1 MRWNLQPLNMKN
13 NMNPDNFLWV
23 EKYRPKTIEDCVLP
37 MSLKSTFSDMVAK
50 GEPQNLLLSGS
61 AGVGKTTV
69 AKALC
74 NEMGC
79 DWIIINCSEE
89 GNIDTL
95 RTKIRQFASTV
106 SLSGDVRK
114 VVILDEFD
122 YSNANSIQPALRGAI
137 EEFANNCRFILTC
150 NYKSRI
156 IEPIHSRCTCID
168 FILPTSEKPQIA
180 AKIMERCSYVLSKE
194 GIQFDKKV
202 LGQLIM
208 KHFPDMRRILNEL
221 QRYSV
226 SGKID
231 VGILSSLQE
240 SEIKNLISSMKN
252 KDFSSVRKWAAM
264 NAETSPT
271 EIYRK
276 IYDGLTDNLEN
287 QSIPEAILILAESQY
302 RSAFVADQEIN
313 MMACLVQL
321 MMSCAFK

>member
-1 MRWNLQPLNMKN
+1 MMK
-13 NMNPDNFLWV
+13 PENFLWV
-23 EKYRPKTIEDCVLP
+23 EKYRPQTIEECVLP

-50 GEPQNLLLSGS
+50 GEPQNLLLSGT
-61 AGVGKTTV
+61 AGIGKTTV

-74 NEMGC
+74 NEMEC

-95 RTKIRQFASTV
+95 RTKIRHFASTV
-106 SLSGDVRK
+106 SLDGDRKK

-168 FILPTSEKPQIA
+168 FVIPSGEKPAIA
-180 AKIMERCSYVLSKE
+180 AKMMERCSFILNQE
-194 GIQFDKKV
+194 GVKFDKKV
-202 LGQLIM
+202 LGLLIM
-208 KHFPDMRRILNEL
+208 KHFPDMRRVLNEL

-226 SGKID
+226 SGTID
-231 VGILSSLQE
+231 VGILSSVAEL
-240 SEIKNLISSMKN
+240 EIKNLMTALRN
-252 KDFSSVRKWAAM
+252 KDFATVRRWAAL
-264 NAETSPT
+264 NAEGSPQ

-276 IYDGLTDNLEN
+276 IYDTLGDNLEN
-287 QSIPEAILILAESQY
+287 QSIPEAILVIAEAQY

-313 MMACLVQL
+313 LVACLVQL
-321 MMSCAFK
+321 MMSCTFK

>member
-1 MRWNLQPLNMKN
+1 MK
-13 NMNPDNFLWV
+13 PENFLWV
-23 EKYRPKTIEDCVLP
+23 EKYRPQTIKECVLP

-50 GEPQNLLLSGS
+50 GEPQNLLFSGS

-79 DWIIINCSEE
+79 DWILINCSEE

-106 SLSGDVRK
+106 SLTGDVKK

-168 FILPTSEKPQIA
+168 FALPNSEKPKIA
-180 AKIMERCSYVLSKE
+180 AQMMERCSYVLGME
-194 GIQFDKKV
+194 EVIFDKKV

-221 QRYSV
+221 QRYAV
-226 SGKID
+226 SGQID
-231 VGILSSLQE
+231 VGILTSVQDA
-240 SEIKNLISSMKN
+240 EIHNLMKALAS
-252 KDFSSVRKWAAM
+252 KDFGTVRRWAGL
-264 NAETSPT
+264 NAETSPQ

-276 IYDGLTDNLEN
+276 IYDSLTTHLEK
-287 QSIPEAILILAESQY
+287 QSIPEAILILADYQY
-302 RSAFVADQEIN
+302 KSAFVADQEIN
-313 MMACLVQL
+313 LVACLVQI
-321 MMSCAFK
+321 MMSCAFL

>member
-1 MRWNLQPLNMKN
+1 METKLKPE
-13 NMNPDNFLWV
+13 NFLWV

-50 GEPQNLLLSGS
+50 GEPQNLLFSGT

-79 DWIIINCSEE
+79 DWILINCSEE

-106 SLSGDVRK
+106 SLSGDVKK

-168 FILPTSEKPQIA
+168 FALPTTEKPTIA
-180 AKIMERCSYVLSKE
+180 AKMMERCVYILNQE
-194 GIQFDKKV
+194 GVKFDKKV

-221 QRYSV
+221 QRYAV
-226 SGKID
+226 SGSID
-231 VGILSSLQE
+231 VGILNSVAD
-240 SEIKNLISSMKN
+240 SEIKNLVSSMRN
-252 KDFSSVRKWAAM
+252 KDFAGVRRWAAI
-264 NAETSPT
+264 NAETSPQ

-276 IYDGLTDNLEN
+276 IYDALGEVMEN
-287 QSIPEAILILAESQY
+287 QSVPEAILILAESQY

-313 MMACLVQL
+313 LVACLVQI

>member
-1 MRWNLQPLNMKN
+1 MDNMK
-13 NMNPDNFLWV
+13 PENFLWV
-23 EKYRPKTIEDCVLP
+23 EKYRPKTIEECVLP
-37 MSLKSTFSDMVAK
+37 VSLKSTFSDMVAK
-50 GEPQNLLLSGS
+50 GEPQNLLFSGT

-74 NEMGC
+74 NEMDC
-79 DWIIINCSEE
+79 DWILINCSEE

-106 SLSGDVRK
+106 SLSGDVKK

-168 FILPTSEKPQIA
+168 FVLTPSEKPQIA
-180 AKIMERCSYVLSKE
+180 AKMMERCSFILNQE
-194 GIQFDKKV
+194 GVKHDKKV

-226 SGKID
+226 SGSID
-231 VGILSSLQE
+231 VGILTSIAD
-240 SEIKNLISSMKN
+240 SEIKNLVGSLRN
-252 KDFSSVRKWAAM
+252 KDFAGVRRWAAL
-264 NAETSPT
+264 NAETSPQ
-271 EIYRK
+271 EVYRK
-276 IYDGLTDNLEN
+276 IYDSLGDVLEN
-287 QSIPEAILILAESQY
+287 QSIPEAIIIIGEAQY

-313 MMACLVQL
+313 LVACLVQI

>member
-1 MRWNLQPLNMKN
+1 MMK
-13 NMNPDNFLWV
+13 PENFLWV
-23 EKYRPKTIEDCVLP
+23 EKYRPQTIEECVLP

-50 GEPQNLLLSGS
+50 GEPQNLLLSGT
-61 AGVGKTTV
+61 AGIGKTTV

-95 RTKIRQFASTV
+95 RTKIRHFASTV
-106 SLSGDVRK
+106 SLEGDKKK

-168 FILPTSEKPQIA
+168 FIIPSGEKPAIA
-180 AKIMERCSYVLSKE
+180 AKMMERCSFILNQE
-194 GIQFDKKV
+194 GVKFDKKV
-202 LGQLIM
+202 LGLLIM
-208 KHFPDMRRILNEL
+208 KHFPDMRRVLNEL

-226 SGKID
+226 SGTID
-231 VGILSSLQE
+231 VGILSSVAEL
-240 SEIKNLISSMKN
+240 EIKNLMTALRN
-252 KDFSSVRKWAAM
+252 KDFATVRRWAAL
-264 NAETSPT
+264 NAEGSPQ

-276 IYDGLTDNLEN
+276 VYDALGDNLEN
-287 QSIPEAILILAESQY
+287 QSIPEAILVIAEAQY

-313 MMACLVQL
+313 LVACLVQL
-321 MMSCAFK
+321 MMSCTFK

>member
-1 MRWNLQPLNMKN
+1 MMK
-13 NMNPDNFLWV
+13 PENFLWV
-23 EKYRPKTIEDCVLP
+23 EKYRPATIDECVLP

-50 GEPQNLLLSGS
+50 GEPQNLLFSGT

-74 NEMGC
+74 NEMEC

-106 SLSGDVRK
+106 SLSGDTKK

-168 FILPTSEKPQIA
+168 FVLAASEKPTIA
-180 AKIMERCSYVLSKE
+180 AKMMERCSYILNQE
-194 GIQFDKKV
+194 GVKADKKV

-221 QRYSV
+221 QRYGV
-226 SGKID
+226 SGTID
-231 VGILSSLQE
+231 VGILSSIAE
-240 SEIKNLISSMKN
+240 VEIKNLMTALRN
-252 KDFSSVRKWAAM
+252 KDFVTVRRWAAL
-264 NAETSPT
+264 NAETSPQ

-276 IYDGLTDNLEN
+276 IYDALGEHMEN
-287 QSIPEAILILAESQY
+287 QTIPEAILIIAEAQY

-313 MMACLVQL
+313 LVACLVQL

>member
-1 MRWNLQPLNMKN
+1 M
-13 NMNPDNFLWV
+13 D
-23 EKYRPKTIEDCVLP
+23 
-37 MSLKSTFSDMVAK
+37 
-50 GEPQNLLLSGS
+50 
-61 AGVGKTTV
+61 
-69 AKALC
+69 
-74 NEMGC
+74 C
-79 DWIIINCSEE
+79 DWILINCSEE

-106 SLSGDVRK
+106 SLSGDVKK

-168 FILPTSEKPQIA
+168 FVLTPSEKPQIA
-180 AKIMERCSYVLSKE
+180 AKMMERCSFILNQE
-194 GIQFDKKV
+194 GVKHDKKV

-226 SGKID
+226 SGSID
-231 VGILSSLQE
+231 VGILTSIAD
-240 SEIKNLISSMKN
+240 SEIKNLVGSLRN
-252 KDFSSVRKWAAM
+252 KDFAGVRRWAAL
-264 NAETSPT
+264 NAETSPQ
-271 EIYRK
+271 EVYRK
-276 IYDGLTDNLEN
+276 IYDSLGDVLEN
-287 QSIPEAILILAESQY
+287 QSIPEAIIIIGEAQY

-313 MMACLVQL
+313 LVACLVQI

>member
-1 MRWNLQPLNMKN
+1 MIHNMK
-13 NMNPDNFLWV
+13 PENFLWV
-23 EKYRPKTIEDCVLP
+23 EKYRPKTIEECVLP

-50 GEPQNLLLSGS
+50 GEPQNLLFSGS

-74 NEMGC
+74 NEMGS
-79 DWIIINCSEE
+79 DWILINCSEE

-106 SLSGDVRK
+106 SLSGDVKK

-168 FILPTSEKPQIA
+168 FTLPISEKPTIA
-180 AKIMERCSYVLSKE
+180 AKMMERCVYILNQE
-194 GIQFDKKV
+194 GVKSDKKV

-221 QRYSV
+221 QRYGV
-226 SGKID
+226 SGSID
-231 VGILSSLQE
+231 VGILNSVAD
-240 SEIKNLISSMKN
+240 SEIKNLVSSMRN
-252 KDFSSVRKWAAM
+252 KDFAGVRRWAAV
-264 NAETSPT
+264 NAETSPQ

-276 IYDGLTDNLEN
+276 IYDALGEVIEN
-287 QSIPEAILILAESQY
+287 QSVPEAILILAESQY

-313 MMACLVQL
+313 LVACLVQI

>member
-1 MRWNLQPLNMKN
+1 MMHNMK
-13 NMNPDNFLWV
+13 PENFLWV
-23 EKYRPKTIEDCVLP
+23 EKYRPKTIDECVLP

-50 GEPQNLLLSGS
+50 GEPQNLLFSGT

-74 NEMGC
+74 NEMEC
-79 DWIIINCSEE
+79 DWILINCSEE

-106 SLSGDVRK
+106 SLSGDVKK

-168 FILPTSEKPQIA
+168 FQLTSSEKPQIA
-180 AKIMERCSYVLSKE
+180 AKMMERCGYILNQE
-194 GIQFDKKV
+194 GVKYDKKV
-202 LGQLIM
+202 LSQLIT

-221 QRYSV
+221 QRYGV
-226 SGKID
+226 SGTID
-231 VGILSSLQE
+231 VGILTSIAD
-240 SEIKNLISSMKN
+240 SEIKNLVSSLRN
-252 KDFSSVRKWAAM
+252 KDFAGVRRWAAL
-264 NAETSPT
+264 NAETSSQ
-271 EIYRK
+271 EVYRK
-276 IYDGLTDNLEN
+276 IYDSLSDILEN
-287 QSIPEAILILAESQY
+287 QSIPEAIIILGEAQY

-313 MMACLVQL
+313 LVACLVQI

>member
-1 MRWNLQPLNMKN
+1 
-13 NMNPDNFLWV
+13 MNPDNFLWV
-23 EKYRPKTIEDCVLP
+23 EKYRPKTIEECVLP
-37 MSLKSTFSDMVAK
+37 VSLKSTFGDMVRK
-50 GEPQNLLLSGS
+50 GEPQNLLFSGT

-79 DWIIINCSEE
+79 DWILINCSEE

-95 RTKIRQFASTV
+95 RTKIRQFASTI
-106 SLSGDVRK
+106 SLNGDTTK

-168 FILPTSEKPQIA
+168 FALPAGEKPAIA
-180 AKIMERCSYVLSKE
+180 ARMMERCVYILNQE
-194 GIQFDKKV
+194 GIKFDKKV

-226 SGKID
+226 SGLID
-231 VGILSSLQE
+231 VGILSSIAE
-240 SEIKNLISSMKN
+240 SEIKSLMTALRN
-252 KDFSSVRKWAAM
+252 KDFGTVRRWAAL
-264 NAETSPT
+264 NAETSPQ
-271 EIYRK
+271 EVYRK
-276 IYDGLTDNLEN
+276 IYDALGDNLEN
-287 QSIPEAILILAESQY
+287 QSIPEAIMILAESQY

-313 MMACLVQL
+313 MVACLVQI

>member
-1 MRWNLQPLNMKN
+1 MDNMK
-13 NMNPDNFLWV
+13 PENFLWV
-23 EKYRPKTIEDCVLP
+23 EKYRPKTIEECVLP
-37 MSLKSTFSDMVAK
+37 VSLKSTFSDMVAK
-50 GEPQNLLLSGS
+50 GEPQNLLFSGT

-74 NEMGC
+74 NEMDC
-79 DWIIINCSEE
+79 DWILINCSEE

-106 SLSGDVRK
+106 SLSGDVKK

-168 FILPTSEKPQIA
+168 FVLTPSEKPQIA
-180 AKIMERCSYVLSKE
+180 AKMMERCSFILNQE
-194 GIQFDKKV
+194 GIKHDKKV

-226 SGKID
+226 SGSID
-231 VGILSSLQE
+231 VGILTSIAD
-240 SEIKNLISSMKN
+240 SEIKNLVGSLRN
-252 KDFSSVRKWAAM
+252 KDFAGVRRWAAL
-264 NAETSPT
+264 NAETSPQ
-271 EIYRK
+271 EVYRK
-276 IYDGLTDNLEN
+276 IYDSLGDVLEN
-287 QSIPEAILILAESQY
+287 QSIPEAIIIIGEAQY

-313 MMACLVQL
+313 LVACLVQI

>member
-1 MRWNLQPLNMKN
+1 MMK
-13 NMNPDNFLWV
+13 PENFLWV
-23 EKYRPKTIEDCVLP
+23 EKYRPQTIEDCVLP
-37 MSLKSTFSDMVAK
+37 VSLKSTFSDMVAK
-50 GEPQNLLLSGS
+50 GEPQNLLFSGT

-106 SLSGDVRK
+106 SLTGDSKK

-168 FILPTSEKPQIA
+168 FVLPASEKPTIA
-180 AKIMERCSYVLSKE
+180 AKMMERCSYILNQE
-194 GIQFDKKV
+194 GIKADKKV

-221 QRYSV
+221 QRYGV
-226 SGKID
+226 SGTID
-231 VGILSSLQE
+231 VGILSSVAE
-240 SEIKNLISSMKN
+240 VEIKNLMTALRN
-252 KDFSSVRKWAAM
+252 KDFATVRRWAAL
-264 NAETSPT
+264 NAETSPQ

-276 IYDGLTDNLEN
+276 IYDALGDHMEN
-287 QSIPEAILILAESQY
+287 QTIPEAILIIAEAQY

-313 MMACLVQL
+313 LVACLVQL

>member
-1 MRWNLQPLNMKN
+1 
-13 NMNPDNFLWV
+13 MNPENFLWV
-23 EKYRPKTIEDCVLP
+23 EKYRPKTISECVLP

-50 GEPQNLLLSGS
+50 GEPQNLLFSGT

-156 IEPIHSRCTCID
+156 IEPIHSRCTCVD
-168 FILPTSEKPQIA
+168 FTLPASEKPTIA
-180 AKIMERCSYVLSKE
+180 AKMMERCVYILNQE
-194 GIQFDKKV
+194 GVKYDKKV

-208 KHFPDMRRILNEL
+208 KHFPDMRRIINEL
-221 QRYSV
+221 QRYGV
-226 SGKID
+226 SGNID
-231 VGILSSLQE
+231 VGILSSVNDL
-240 SEIKNLISSMKN
+240 EIKNLMTALKN
-252 KDFSSVRKWAAM
+252 KDFATVRRWAAL
-264 NAETSPT
+264 NAESSPQ

-276 IYDGLTDNLEN
+276 IYDALSDHLEN
-287 QSIPEAILILAESQY
+287 QSIPEAIQIIAKSQY
-302 RSAFVADQEIN
+302 RSAFVADQEIQ
-313 MMACLVQL
+313 MMDCLIRIML
-321 MMSCAFK
+321 MCAFK

>member
-1 MRWNLQPLNMKN
+1 
-13 NMNPDNFLWV
+13 MNPDTFLWV
-23 EKYRPKTIEDCVLP
+23 EKYRPKTIEECVLP
-37 MSLKSTFSDMVAK
+37 VSLKSTFGDMVRK
-50 GEPQNLLLSGS
+50 GEPQNLLLSGT

-74 NEMGC
+74 NEMGS

-95 RTKIRQFASTV
+95 RTKIRQFASTI
-106 SLSGDVRK
+106 SLSGDTKK

-168 FILPTSEKPQIA
+168 FVLPPGEKPAIA
-180 AKIMERCSYVLSKE
+180 ARMMERCIHVLTQE
-194 GIQFDKKV
+194 GIKFDKKV

-226 SGKID
+226 SGTID
-231 VGILSSLQE
+231 VGILSSIAE
-240 SEIKNLISSMKN
+240 SEIKNLMIALRN
-252 KDFSSVRKWAAM
+252 KDFGAVRRWAAL
-264 NAETSPT
+264 NAESSPQ
-271 EIYRK
+271 EVYRK
-276 IYDGLTDNLEN
+276 IYDALSDHLEN
-287 QSIPEAILILAESQY
+287 QSIPEAILIIGEAQY
-302 RSAFVADQEIN
+302 RSAFAADQEIN
-313 MMACLVQL
+313 MVAFLVQL

>member
-1 MRWNLQPLNMKN
+1 
-13 NMNPDNFLWV
+13 
-23 EKYRPKTIEDCVLP
+23 

-50 GEPQNLLLSGS
+50 GEPQNLLFSGT

-79 DWIIINCSEE
+79 DWIIVNCSEE

-106 SLSGDVRK
+106 SLTGDVRK

-168 FILPTSEKPQIA
+168 FVLPAGEKPAIA
-180 AKIMERCSYVLSKE
+180 ARMMERCVYILNQE
-194 GIQFDKKV
+194 GIKFDKKV
-202 LGQLIM
+202 LGSLIT

-221 QRYSV
+221 QRYGV
-226 SGKID
+226 SGTID
-231 VGILSSLQE
+231 EGILSNVGDI
-240 SEIKNLISSMKN
+240 EIKNLMTALRN
-252 KDFSSVRKWAAM
+252 KDFATVRRWAAL
-264 NAETSPT
+264 NAESSPQD
-271 EIYRK
+271 IYRK
-276 IYDGLTDNLEN
+276 IYDALGTHLEN
-287 QSIPEAILILAESQY
+287 QSIPEAILIIAESQY

-313 MMACLVQL
+313 LVACLVQL
-321 MMSCAFK
+321 MMTCAFK

>member
-1 MRWNLQPLNMKN
+1 MDHKMK
-13 NMNPDNFLWV
+13 PENFLWV
-23 EKYRPKTIEDCVLP
+23 EKYRPQTIEECVLP
-37 MSLKSTFSDMVAK
+37 MSLKSTFSDMVAR
-50 GEPQNLLLSGS
+50 GEPQNLLFSGT

-74 NEMGC
+74 NEMES
-79 DWIIINCSEE
+79 DYIMINCSEE

-106 SLSGDVRK
+106 SLNGDTRK

-168 FILPTSEKPQIA
+168 FVLPTGEKPAIA
-180 AKIMERCSYVLSKE
+180 AKMMERCSYILNQE
-194 GIQFDKKV
+194 GIKFDKKV

-221 QRYSV
+221 QRYSS
-226 SGKID
+226 SGVID
-231 VGILSSLQE
+231 VGILSTIAE
-240 SEIKNLISSMKN
+240 IEIKNLMTAMSN
-252 KDFSSVRKWAAM
+252 KDFATVRRWAAL
-264 NAETSPT
+264 NAEGSPQ
-271 EIYRK
+271 EVYRK
-276 IYDGLTDNLEN
+276 IYDALGDNLDK
-287 QSIPEAILILAESQY
+287 QSIPEAIMILAESQY
-302 RSAFVADQEIN
+302 RSAFVSDQEIN
-313 MMACLVQL
+313 LVACLVQL
-321 MMSCAFK
+321 MMSCSFK

>member
-1 MRWNLQPLNMKN
+1 MK
-13 NMNPDNFLWV
+13 PENFLWV
-23 EKYRPKTIEDCVLP
+23 EKYRPQTIEECVLP
-37 MSLKSTFSDMVAK
+37 VSLKSTFSDMVAK
-50 GEPQNLLLSGS
+50 GEPQNLLFSGS

-74 NEMGC
+74 NEMEC

-106 SLSGDVRK
+106 SLSGDRRK

-168 FILPTSEKPQIA
+168 FVIPASEKPAIA
-180 AKIMERCSYVLSKE
+180 AKMMERCLYILNQE
-194 GIQFDKKV
+194 GIKCDKKV
-202 LGQLIM
+202 LGQLIL
-208 KHFPDMRRILNEL
+208 KYFPDMRRVLNEL
-221 QRYSV
+221 QRYGV
-226 SGKID
+226 SGTID
-231 VGILSSLQE
+231 VGILSSVAE
-240 SEIKNLISSMKN
+240 VEIKNLMVGLRN
-252 KDFSSVRKWAAM
+252 KDFGTVRRWAAL
-264 NAETSPT
+264 NAEGSAQ
-271 EIYRK
+271 EVYRK
-276 IYDGLTDNLEN
+276 IYDGLTDHLEN
-287 QSIPEAILILAESQY
+287 QSIPEAILIIAESQY

-313 MMACLVQL
+313 LVACLVQL
-321 MMSCAFK
+321 MMSCSFK

>member
-1 MRWNLQPLNMKN
+1 MK
-13 NMNPDNFLWV
+13 PENFLWV
-23 EKYRPKTIEDCVLP
+23 EKYRPQTIEECVLP
-37 MSLKSTFSDMVAK
+37 VSLKSTFSDMVAK
-50 GEPQNLLLSGS
+50 GEPQNLLFSGS

-106 SLSGDVRK
+106 SLSGDSKK

-168 FILPTSEKPQIA
+168 FVLPLSEKPAIA
-180 AKIMERCSYVLSKE
+180 AKMMERCSYILNQE
-194 GIQFDKKV
+194 GIKFDKKV
-202 LGQLIM
+202 LGLLIL
-208 KHFPDMRRILNEL
+208 KHFPDMRRTLNEL

-226 SGKID
+226 SGSID
-231 VGILSSLQE
+231 VGILSSVAE
-240 SEIKNLISSMKN
+240 VEIKNLMTALRN
-252 KDFSSVRKWAAM
+252 KDFATVRRWAAL
-264 NAETSPT
+264 NAETSPQ

-276 IYDGLTDNLEN
+276 VYDALTDHLEN
-287 QSIPEAILILAESQY
+287 QSIPEAILIIAEAQY

-313 MMACLVQL
+313 LVACLVQL

>member
-1 MRWNLQPLNMKN
+1 MK
-13 NMNPDNFLWV
+13 PENFLWV
-23 EKYRPKTIEDCVLP
+23 EKYRPQTIEECVLP

-50 GEPQNLLLSGS
+50 GEPQNLLFSGS

-106 SLSGDVRK
+106 SLSGDTKK

-168 FILPTSEKPQIA
+168 FVLPLSEKPAIA
-180 AKIMERCSYVLSKE
+180 AKMMERCSYILNQE
-194 GIQFDKKV
+194 GIKFDKKV
-202 LGQLIM
+202 LGLLIL
-208 KHFPDMRRILNEL
+208 KHFPDMRRTLNEL

-226 SGKID
+226 SGSID
-231 VGILSSLQE
+231 VGILSSVAE
-240 SEIKNLISSMKN
+240 VEIKNLMTALRN
-252 KDFSSVRKWAAM
+252 KDFATVRRWAAL
-264 NAETSPT
+264 NAETSPQ

-276 IYDGLTDNLEN
+276 VYDALTDHLEN
-287 QSIPEAILILAESQY
+287 QSIPEAILIIAEAQY

-313 MMACLVQL
+313 LVACLVQL

>member
-1 MRWNLQPLNMKN
+1 MK
-13 NMNPDNFLWV
+13 PENFLWV
-23 EKYRPKTIEDCVLP
+23 EKYRPQTIEECVLP
-37 MSLKSTFSDMVAK
+37 VSLKSTFSDMVAK
-50 GEPQNLLLSGS
+50 GEPQNLLFSGS

-106 SLSGDVRK
+106 SLSGDTKK

-168 FILPTSEKPQIA
+168 FVLPLSEKPAIA
-180 AKIMERCSYVLSKE
+180 AKMMERCSYILNQE
-194 GIQFDKKV
+194 GIKFDKKV
-202 LGQLIM
+202 LGLLIL
-208 KHFPDMRRILNEL
+208 KHFPDMRRTLNEL

-226 SGKID
+226 SGSID
-231 VGILSSLQE
+231 VGILSSVAE
-240 SEIKNLISSMKN
+240 VEIKNLMTALRN
-252 KDFSSVRKWAAM
+252 KDFATVRRWAAL
-264 NAETSPT
+264 NAETSPQ

-276 IYDGLTDNLEN
+276 IYDALTDHLEN
-287 QSIPEAILILAESQY
+287 QSIPEAILIIAEAQY

-313 MMACLVQL
+313 LVACLVQL

>member
-1 MRWNLQPLNMKN
+1 
-13 NMNPDNFLWV
+13 MNPDNFLWV
-23 EKYRPKTIEDCVLP
+23 EKYRPKTIEECVLP
-37 MSLKSTFSDMVAK
+37 VSLKSTFGDMVRK
-50 GEPQNLLLSGS
+50 GEPQNLLFSGT

-79 DWIIINCSEE
+79 DWILINCSEE

-95 RTKIRQFASTV
+95 RTKIRQFASTI
-106 SLSGDVRK
+106 SLNGDTTK

-168 FILPTSEKPQIA
+168 FALPAGEKPAIA
-180 AKIMERCSYVLSKE
+180 ARMMERCVYILNQE
-194 GIQFDKKV
+194 GIKFDKKV

-226 SGKID
+226 SGLID
-231 VGILSSLQE
+231 VGILSSIAE
-240 SEIKNLISSMKN
+240 SEIKSLMTALRN
-252 KDFSSVRKWAAM
+252 KDFGTVRRWAAL
-264 NAETSPT
+264 NAETSPQ
-271 EIYRK
+271 EVYRK
-276 IYDGLTDNLEN
+276 IYDALGDNLEN
-287 QSIPEAILILAESQY
+287 QSIPEAIMILAESQY

-313 MMACLVQL
+313 MVACLVQV

>member
-1 MRWNLQPLNMKN
+1 MKAE
-13 NMNPDNFLWV
+13 NFLWV
-23 EKYRPKTIEDCVLP
+23 EKYRPKTIDECVLP
-37 MSLKSTFSDMVAK
+37 MSLKTTFNDMVAR
-50 GEPQNLLLSGS
+50 GEPQNLLFSGT

-106 SLSGDVRK
+106 SLTGDVKK

-168 FILPTSEKPQIA
+168 FSLSSSEKPLIA
-180 AKIMERCSYVLSKE
+180 SKMMDRCSYILHQENVK
-194 GIQFDKKV
+194 FDKKV
-202 LGQLIM
+202 LGQLIL

-221 QRYSV
+221 QRYGA
-226 SGKID
+226 SGTID
-231 VGILSSLQE
+231 VGILTSVQDA
-240 SEIKNLISSMKN
+240 EIKNLISALRS
-252 KDFSSVRKWAAM
+252 KDFASVRKWVAL
-264 NAETSPT
+264 NAETSPQ
-271 EIYRK
+271 EVYRK
-276 IYDGLTDNLEN
+276 IYDALAESLEN
-287 QSIPEAILILAESQY
+287 QSIPDAILILAEYQY
-302 RSAFVADQEIN
+302 KSAFVADQEIN
-313 MMACLVQL
+313 MMACMVQ
-321 MMSCAFK
+321 MMMTCAFK

>member
-1 MRWNLQPLNMKN
+1 MK
-13 NMNPDNFLWV
+13 PENFLWV
-23 EKYRPKTIEDCVLP
+23 EKYRPKTIDECVLP
-37 MSLKSTFSDMVAK
+37 MSLKSTFNDMVAK
-50 GEPQNLLLSGS
+50 GEPQNLLFSGT

-79 DWIIINCSEE
+79 DWILINCSEE

-106 SLSGDVRK
+106 SLSGDVKK

-168 FILPTSEKPQIA
+168 FTLPTSEKPSIA
-180 AKIMERCSYVLSKE
+180 AKMMERCSFILNQE
-194 GIQFDKKV
+194 RITFDKKV

-226 SGKID
+226 SGTID
-231 VGILSSLQE
+231 VGILNSVTD
-240 SEIKNLISSMKN
+240 SEIKTLISSLKN
-252 KDFSSVRKWAAM
+252 KDFPGVRRWAAL
-264 NAETSPT
+264 NSESSPQ

-276 IYDGLTDNLEN
+276 IYDSLNDCIDNK
-287 QSIPEAILILAESQY
+287 SIPEAILIIAESQY

-313 MMACLVQL
+313 MVACLVQI

>member
-1 MRWNLQPLNMKN
+1 MENK
-13 NMNPDNFLWV
+13 MNPENFLWV
-23 EKYRPKTIEDCVLP
+23 EKYRPKTIEECVLP

-168 FILPTSEKPQIA
+168 FVLPPSEKPQIA
-180 AKIMERCSYVLSKE
+180 AKIMDRCSYILSNERVK
-194 GIQFDKKV
+194 FDKKV

-208 KHFPDMRRILNEL
+208 KHFPDMRRVLNEL
-221 QRYSV
+221 QRYGV

-240 SEIKNLISSMKN
+240 SEIKNLIVSMKN
-252 KDFSSVRKWAAM
+252 KDFSSVRKWAAL
-264 NAETSPT
+264 NAETSPV
-271 EIYRK
+271 EVYRK
-276 IYDGLTDNLEN
+276 IYDGLGDNLEN
-287 QSIPEAILILAESQY
+287 QSIPEAILILAEAQY

-313 MMACLVQL
+313 MMACLVQM